1 MIILFLW
8 NRNYESSYDYIRS
21 AEFLPMF
28 VLFPMFK
35 IAKNKAGRAK
45 ENNVQELPPTLQAST
60 KIKHKTTVQHTGTL
74 VKDSCSPA
82 SILQFY

>member
-1 MIILFLW
+1 
-8 NRNYESSYDYIRS
+8 
-21 AEFLPMF
+21 
-28 VLFPMFK
+28 MFK